1 MRSWTTSQRE
11 EAMGLESLYFVGA
24 FILLLALTYGVL
36 SYRYRNREAAHMGGD
51 IAAERYRR
59 DET

>member
-1 MRSWTTSQRE
+1 
-11 EAMGLESLYFVGA
+11 MGLESLYFVGA